1 MQKIFKLQER
11 TFQIDAL
18 RLLIW
23 ALTAI
28 TFFLMFVLLVD
39 SCKHSEGYFLAG
51 ISLISF
57 IVLLFINSLLSGLRD
72 KQAELDAR
80 ALARGEPQLQS
91 EMLNDIGRA
100 ITTLGDV
107 DSVLNLIRE
116 QVQRI
121 LPVDTFMVLLHQPE
135 TNKVTYPLVYDN
147 GRNWPEPDRDLAPDM
162 KSDEVLKTGR
172 SLLLNLTE
180 KEFEE
185 NAKNANRTLM
195 GDYSKKYRSF
205 IYAPLITQDKVIGVV
220 SAISY
225 NFNTY
230 TLEHLELL
238 EGVAIQATIAIENA
252 RLFQAQQKELAERK
266 QAEQEVLNLNKE
278 LEQRVE
284 NRTLQL
290 KEANDNLNDEKA
302 HLELYNRRREIIADM
317 TDLLQASLTVN
328 EASEIVSTHLKILFP
343 ESDGALYLTNSS
355 LSMEPAAVWGEADSL
370 NVVFSTKECWSLR
383 RGKSYRYG
391 AGVPTPACAHAVKHE
406 SMFALC
412 VPLSAQNEGIGSLYI
427 SWKQVR
433 DVSDLEEEQR
443 FIEDIANSLALAL
456 GNLRLREKLHI
467 LSIREALTGLFN
479 RRYLDEALPR
489 ELNRAR
495 RNKEPLSVL
504 MFDIDHFKKFNDAYG
519 HEAGDHVL
527 KKISEVILSNI
538 RESDIACR
546 YGGEEF
552 IIILPGTPIE
562 VAVERAEALRKDVSF
577 SRLEHNGKDIGSLT
591 ISVGVAAFPQHG
603 TMYDT
608 LIRTADEAAYRA
620 KECGR
625 NQVVVSI

>member
-1 MQKIFKLQER
+1 
-11 TFQIDAL
+11 
-18 RLLIW
+18 
-23 ALTAI
+23 
-28 TFFLMFVLLVD
+28 
-39 SCKHSEGYFLAG
+39 
-51 ISLISF
+51 
-57 IVLLFINSLLSGLRD
+57 
-72 KQAELDAR
+72 
-80 ALARGEPQLQS
+80 
-91 EMLNDIGRA
+91 
-100 ITTLGDV
+100 
-107 DSVLNLIRE
+107 
-116 QVQRI
+116 
-121 LPVDTFMVLLHQPE
+121 
-135 TNKVTYPLVYDN
+135 
-147 GRNWPEPDRDLAPDM
+147 
-162 KSDEVLKTGR
+162 
-172 SLLLNLTE
+172 
-180 KEFEE
+180 
-185 NAKNANRTLM
+185 
-195 GDYSKKYRSF
+195 
-205 IYAPLITQDKVIGVV
+205 
-220 SAISY
+220 
-225 NFNTY
+225 
-230 TLEHLELL
+230 
-238 EGVAIQATIAIENA
+238 
-252 RLFQAQQKELAERK
+252 
-266 QAEQEVLNLNKE
+266 
-278 LEQRVE
+278 
-284 NRTLQL
+284 
-290 KEANDNLNDEKA
+290 
-302 HLELYNRRREIIADM
+302 
-317 TDLLQASLTVN
+317 
-328 EASEIVSTHLKILFP
+328 
-343 ESDGALYLTNSS
+343 
-355 LSMEPAAVWGEADSL
+355 
-370 NVVFSTKECWSLR
+370 
-383 RGKSYRYG
+383 
-391 AGVPTPACAHAVKHE
+391 
-406 SMFALC
+406 MFALC